1 MTDCVAWHHHVEA
14 WLLRNLLE
22 TNSFL
27 YYCVWFDL
35 YTCKQSA
42 LSAASKGLTTI
53 AKLPS
58 GWADQDKGVEEG
70 HLYAGRGLNGQFE
83 GGTGIIVITL
93 ASDNRPNT
101 LHSILKIISL
111 SRCKRKLHGR
121 IIPKKMCQ
129 VLMIQI
135 FHKIHKTICYQ

>member
-1 MTDCVAWHHHVEA
+1 M
-14 WLLRNLLE
+14 
-22 TNSFL
+22 
-27 YYCVWFDL
+27 
-35 YTCKQSA
+35 
-42 LSAASKGLTTI
+42 SAASKGLTTI

-111 SRCKRKLHGR
+111 SRCIEKIARSNNTKEDVSS
-121 IIPKKMCQ
+121 INDTNIPQNTQNNLLSIKP
-129 VLMIQI
+129 
-135 FHKIHKTICYQ
+135 F